1 MSYSVVEYYGENS
14 KYQCGY
20 CKQSSSCSSY
30 GMWAHKLSC
39 QDYQELIDRG
49 WRRSGCYCYKPMMDV
64 TCCPSYT
71 IKCDA
76 INFRLNKSHKKI
88 IKRMNK
94 FLRDGLKETSE
105 QDAQSNID
113 EIATHDGSAC
123 DQEHTEV
130 PSMQPRVLDPDLLN
144 TLTHVNSEKRSP
156 SADDKTSALP
166 IPPLSGVV
174 NTSTHT
180 SDSSISNQPKK
191 AKLRRIERKREKLQ
205 KKGLSG
211 PDIEQLMQ
219 SNNRKSAEKSLEEFL
234 SESPQD
240 NDSPAHRL
248 KIVTLLT
255 SGAKF
260 QESLHVS
267 FNLYKKYQT
276 AIHNDPPGAI
286 EDYLDFLV
294 KSPLKPFQ
302 GFGTFH
308 QQYWLDDRLIAVG
321 VIDVLPN
328 CVSSVYFFYD
338 PEYKFLSLGTYGS
351 LRELAYTRSLYKEY
365 PSISNYYMGFYIH
378 SCPKM
383 RYKSNLQPS
392 YLLCPEAY
400 TWHLLDRTVVA
411 KLDAS
416 KYSRLND
423 DPTAQDTNKATEQD
437 VNDVLLIFGR
447 SCMTYTQYL
456 VIYTVVGKELPILF
470 EYARLVGKS
479 CAKKMMLYRV

>member
-94 FLRDGLKETSE
+94 FLRDGIKETSE
-105 QDAQSNID
+105 QEAQSNIND
-113 EIATHDGSAC
+113 IGTHLGSAC

-130 PSMQPRVLDPDLLN
+130 PSMQPHVLDPDVLN
-144 TLTHVNSEKRSP
+144 TLTHVNSEKRSS

-166 IPPLSGVV
+166 IPTLSGVV
-174 NTSTHT
+174 NSSTHT

-211 PDIEQLMQ
+211 ADIEQLMQ
-219 SNNRKSAEKSLEEFL
+219 SNNQKSAEKSLEEFL

-248 KIVTLLT
+248 KVKQVNAND
-255 SGAKF
+255 GATAATFKLY
-260 QESLHVS
+260 SL
-267 FNLYKKYQT
+267 YQQS
-276 AIHNDPPGAI
+276 IHNDPASKLSM
-286 EDYLDFLV
+286 DRFKRFLV
-294 KSPLKPFQ
+294 KSPLKRSFCCK
-302 GFGTFH
+302 
-308 QQYWLDDRLIAVG
+308 
-321 VIDVLPN
+321 N
-328 CVSSVYFFYD
+328 
-338 PEYKFLSLGTYGS
+338 KFT
-351 LRELAYTRSLYKEY
+351 
-365 PSISNYYMGFYIH
+365 
-378 SCPKM
+378 
-383 RYKSNLQPS
+383 
-392 YLLCPEAY
+392 LL
-400 TWHLLDRTVVA
+400 
-411 KLDAS
+411 
-416 KYSRLND
+416 
-423 DPTAQDTNKATEQD
+423 
-437 VNDVLLIFGR
+437 LLI
-447 SCMTYTQYL
+447 
-456 VIYTVVGKELPILF
+456 PILGYNIRF
-470 EYARLVGKS
+470 GD
-479 CAKKMMLYRV
+479 

>member
-166 IPPLSGVV
+166 IPTLSGVV

-211 PDIEQLMQ
+211 ADIEQLMQ

-248 KIVTLLT
+248 KVKQVNAND
-255 SGAKF
+255 GATAATFKLY
-260 QESLHVS
+260 SL
-267 FNLYKKYQT
+267 YQQS
-276 AIHNDPPGAI
+276 IHNDPASKLSM
-286 EDYLDFLV
+286 DRFKRFLV

-437 VNDVLLIFGR
+437 VKDVLLIFGR

-456 VIYTVVGKELPILF
+456 TVVGKELPILF

>member
-94 FLRDGLKETSE
+94 FLRDGIKETSE
-105 QDAQSNID
+105 QEAQSNIND
-113 EIATHDGSAC
+113 IGTHLGSAC

-130 PSMQPRVLDPDLLN
+130 PSMQPHVLDPDVLN
-144 TLTHVNSEKRSP
+144 TLTHVNSEKRSS

-166 IPPLSGVV
+166 IPTLSGVV
-174 NTSTHT
+174 NSSTHT

-211 PDIEQLMQ
+211 ADIEQLMQ
-219 SNNRKSAEKSLEEFL
+219 SNNQKSAEKSLEEFL

-255 SGAKF
+255 SGVKF

-294 KSPLKPFQ
+294 KSPLKSLKYGDPPKALIHHLIFLV
-302 GFGTFH
+302 H
-308 QQYWLDDRLIAVG
+308 LDVRGIECQRV
-321 VIDVLPN
+321 VKK
-328 CVSSVYFFYD
+328 C
-338 PEYKFLSLGTYGS
+338 
-351 LRELAYTRSLYKEY
+351 
-365 PSISNYYMGFYIH
+365 YMIH
-378 SCPKM
+378 SFLFNIFLPF
-383 RYKSNLQPS
+383 LQRS
-392 YLLCPEAY
+392 FCCKNKFTLL
-400 TWHLLDRTVVA
+400 
-411 KLDAS
+411 
-416 KYSRLND
+416 
-423 DPTAQDTNKATEQD
+423 
-437 VNDVLLIFGR
+437 LLI
-447 SCMTYTQYL
+447 
-456 VIYTVVGKELPILF
+456 PILGYNIRF
-470 EYARLVGKS
+470 GD
-479 CAKKMMLYRV
+479 

>member
-144 TLTHVNSEKRSP
+144 TLTHVNSEKRS
-156 SADDKTSALP
+156 ADDKTSALP
-166 IPPLSGVV
+166 IPTLSGVV

-211 PDIEQLMQ
+211 ADIEQLMQ

-240 NDSPAHRL
+240 NDSPAHR
-248 KIVTLLT
+248 
-255 SGAKF
+255 
-260 QESLHVS
+260 
-267 FNLYKKYQT
+267 
-276 AIHNDPPGAI
+276 
-286 EDYLDFLV
+286 
-294 KSPLKPFQ
+294 LKPFQ

-456 VIYTVVGKELPILF
+456 TVVGKELPILF